1 MANRPNLL
9 YIHSDQHNAQVLG
22 CAGDPLVETPN
33 LDRLAAGGALFS
45 NVYCT
50 SPICV
55 PSRMSMLTGRHPYQ
69 NQVWTNNHL
78 LDSGIPTLAHS
89 MGAAGYHPVLIG
101 RMHSIGPDQ
110 LHGYAER
117 QVGDHSGNFLG
128 GAPVDRGVLDGT
140 AGPER
145 VSLERSGAGQ
155 SAYQVHD
162 EDVAAAAVNTL
173 NRLGVQKR
181 AFGEIEPFSLSVGFM
196 LPHPPYVARCEDY
209 ERYAEQMTMPTRPER
224 HEQVQHP
231 YIRRWREYTGIV
243 EVSESEV
250 CRARAAY
257 WGLVHRVDELV
268 GQVLAALVENGLAEN
283 TLIVYTSDHGD
294 MQGEHGLWWKH
305 VFYEESVRVPLIVHW
320 PGVIPAGQRCDRV
333 VSALDVTATMLDA
346 LQAPALPGSPGRS
359 FLGLV
364 SVARPTPDWED
375 VAFSE
380 YVADQY
386 TPDGESYHRMVRQG
400 AWKLVYYEGMEPQL
414 FNLAEDPGEM
424 QDRAADP
431 SCRQIR
437 AELTER
443 VLADW
448 SPTAIAPLLA
458 QKRAET
464 AILRQW
470 ANQTRPTEQY
480 RWPLSPAMNRLDD
493 WPQAPDS

>member
-1 MANRPNLL
+1 MMAARPNLL
-9 YIHSDQHNAQVLG
+9 YIHSDQHNAHVLG
-22 CAGDPLVETPN
+22 CYGDALIETPN
-33 LDRLAAGGALFS
+33 LDRLAAEGTHFTGA
-45 NVYCT
+45 YCT

-89 MGAAGYHPVLIG
+89 MGAAGYRPVLIG

-117 QVGDHSGNFLG
+117 YVGDHSGNFLG
-128 GAPVDRGVLDGT
+128 GVAVDRGVLDGT

-145 VSLERSGAGQ
+145 ISLLRSGPGQ

-162 EDVAAAAVNTL
+162 EDVAASAVDYL

-196 LPHPPYVARCEDY
+196 LPHPPYVARREDY
-209 ERYAEQMTMPTRPER
+209 ERYAGKITLPERPES
-224 HEQVQHP
+224 HEQVHHP
-231 YIRRWREYTGIV
+231 YIRRWREYTGIA
-243 EVSESEV
+243 EVSEAEV
-250 CRARAAY
+250 RRARAAY
-257 WGLVHRVDELV
+257 WGLVHRVDKMV
-268 GQVLAALVENGLAEN
+268 GQILAALHENGLAEN
-283 TLIVYTSDHGD
+283 TLIVYTSYHGD

-320 PGVIPAGQRCDRV
+320 PGVIAAGQRCERI
-333 VSALDVTATMLDA
+333 VSALDVTATLLDA
-346 LQAPALPGSPGRS
+346 LEAPALPGSPGRS
-359 FLGLV
+359 FLGLI
-364 SVARPTPDWED
+364 SERRPTPTWDD

-386 TPDGESYHRMVRQG
+386 TPDGESYHRMLRRG
-400 AWKLVYYEGMEPQL
+400 PWKLVYYEGMEPQV
-414 FNLAEDPGEM
+414 FNLEDDPGEM
-424 QDRAADP
+424 VDRAADP
-431 SCRQIR
+431 ACRRIR
-437 AELTER
+437 EELTEQ

-448 SPTAIAPLLA
+448 NPAAIAPVLA

-464 AILRQW
+464 RILREW
-470 ANQTRPTEQY
+470 ANRTHPAEQY
-480 RWPLSPAMNRLDD
+480 RWPLSASMNRLDD
-493 WPQAPDS
+493 LALSE